1 MALYYSI
8 NFICLQSINN
18 LLLLMVSSYYHSIP
32 CKWIILLILFQFGL
46 SSHTKGQM
54 LTKEVNSF
62 RVGDWVDKVR
72 VEYHEQFDGNRYVWT
87 IDKLEDNAR
96 QSDSYKLLKDT
107 ICCVR
112 KGVRTY
118 FSQDEHKIGILG
130 YESNLFSV
138 KYKNPEVYV
147 RFPMSKGSVIDGNF
161 AGEGTYC
168 DKVWLRHIGTY
179 HTEVLKNGCI
189 VTELGDT
196 IANVLLLATQ
206 RSNMVYYDSFQVNS
220 GKSTRFKE
228 IIYRWYAEGYR
239 YPVMYSRKVYNDL
252 FDEEKS
258 EAPTYYY
265 PLQYKE
271 DISSLQGAEYIDK
284 DRTGSGKSFS
294 YRASMIGNVI
304 NVEYVLSFRTTVK
317 GLLVDSKGCLYKT
330 FSQSHD
336 AGSYSFSMN
345 CSGLPMGQ
353 YVLYLEAN
361 GEKYT
366 QNFLID

>member
-1 MALYYSI
+1 METVYD
-8 NFICLQSINN
+8 
-18 LLLLMVSSYYHSIP
+18 HSIS

-46 SSHTKGQM
+46 SSQTKGQM

-62 RVGDWVDKVR
+62 RIGDWVDKVQ
-72 VEYHEQFDGNRYVWT
+72 VEYHEQSDGNRYVWT

-118 FSQDEHKIGILG
+118 FSQDEHKIDILG

-138 KYKNPEVYV
+138 KYKQPEVYV

-196 IANVLLLATQ
+196 IDNVLLLATQ
-206 RSNMVYYDSFQVNS
+206 RDNLVFYDSLQVDS
-220 GKSTRFKE
+220 GKVTRFKE
-228 IIYRWYAEGYR
+228 MIFRWYAEGYR
-239 YPVMYSRKVYNDL
+239 YPVMYSRKVYHDL
-252 FDEEKS
+252 LDEEKS

-265 PLQYKE
+265 PLQHKE
-271 DISSLQGAEYIDK
+271 VCSSLQDAESRDK
-284 DRTGSGKSFS
+284 DKGTLKENFS
-294 YRASMIGNVI
+294 YHASMKGNVI
-304 NVEYVLSFRTTVK
+304 SVEYVSSCRTTVK
-317 GLLVDSKGCLYKT
+317 GLLVDSKGCLCKMV
-330 FSQSHD
+330 SQTHES
-336 AGSYSFSMN
+336 GNSYSFSIN

-353 YVLYLEAN
+353 YILYIEAN
-361 GEKYT
+361 GEKYAE
-366 QNFLID
+366 NFLLD